1 MRPRTSLTPCTTT
14 ELTTVANLTE
24 LAAQFNQGVKSVIVQ
39 TADVSGI
46 PLPTQLL
53 GTLTPAVQQIMM
65 AQRERTV
72 DQLAAEW
79 SVAKGIGSLGLNLLQ
94 IFDLGLIKA
103 DLLNQF
109 EPGNTNTDSIGL
121 VPPSLTYNEQQVYDA
136 LNLPT
141 AWSGVYNVYSIQ
153 DILSRPALQYT
164 LQQDSYILSYNS
176 LITNNIING
185 TEDIQVLAM
194 TVGLTSIYGLAAT
207 AQFLGKQL

>member
-1 MRPRTSLTPCTTT
+1 MS
-14 ELTTVANLTE
+14 NLTE
-24 LAAQFNQGVKSVIVQ
+24 LAARLNLGVKSVIVQ

-46 PLPTQLL
+46 PVPTQLL

-65 AQRERTV
+65 AQREKTV
-72 DQLAAEW
+72 DQSSNQW
-79 SVAKGIGSLGLNLLQ
+79 SIAKGIGSLGLNLLQ
-94 IFDLGLIKA
+94 IFDLGLIKPQ
-103 DLLNQF
+103 LLDQF
-109 EPGNTNTDSIGL
+109 ESGNTNTDSIGL
-121 VPPSLTYNEQQVYDA
+121 VPPSLVFNEQQVYDA
-136 LNLPT
+136 LNLST
-141 AWSGVYNVYSIQ
+141 AWSGVYNVYAIE

-185 TEDIQVLAM
+185 TEDIEVLAM